1 MVYRPTTPWSWSF
14 LILAFV
20 QSCVVLA
27 CEGYVFATFQN
38 NLIKNNI
45 LDLKPK
51 NDTIAAYSEVEFQK
65 AQTRTIPTY
74 LTLFIFAHIFLV
86 ALCYDALRLK
96 NTIQVIG
103 ICIFNLAMLIYAA
116 IQMDQINDAND
127 ALSPDKIQDKNL
139 KLMETDI
146 WGAIRPFLITIP
158 CVIALSTV
166 LMGVVCWKLY
176 DEFAWRIY
184 KHISADLR
192 MKKRYL
198 TFQIFIALL
207 KFDFFFFV
215 GFTVQFIVIVA
226 STTGFTK
233 NQSNTIGGKDYE
245 FYVTIAA
252 LPITIAFLATAAF
265 FTRREKRGVMWGVVV
280 ILFAAL
286 AYFIFKLVRMW
297 TPTYEETYKPARRS
311 LTTFAVI
318 TILLIILT
326 IINAIACIMNFDKGL
341 KPHITKR
348 KVTDEE
354 DKNSMTEMSAHMSQP
369 MQSRMTID

>member
-1 MVYRPTTPWSWSF
+1 M
-14 LILAFV
+14 ILAFV
-20 QSCVVLA
+20 QSCIVLA
-27 CEGYVFATFQN
+27 MEGYVFATFQN
-38 NLIKNNI
+38 NLYIDNIKELQSDPNN
-45 LDLKPK
+45 
-51 NDTIAAYSEVEFQK
+51 YSNIEFQK

-116 IQMDQINDAND
+116 IQMDQIKDANN
-127 ALSPDKIQDKNL
+127 ALAG
-139 KLMETDI
+139 ETYTGKPLRHRDI
-146 WGAIRPFLITIP
+146 WPEIRPFLITIP

-226 STTGFTK
+226 STTGFAK
-233 NQSNTIGGKDYE
+233 DPSAIIRGKDYE

-252 LPITIAFLATAAF
+252 LPVTIAFLATAAWC
-265 FTRREKRGVMWGVVV
+265 TRRELRAMMWCVVV
-280 ILFAAL
+280 IFHAAL

-297 TPTYEETYKPARRS
+297 QPTYEQTYKPARRS

-318 TILLIILT
+318 TILLICLT
-326 IINAIACIMNFDKGL
+326 IANAIACILNFDKGL

-348 KVTDEE
+348 KVADEE
-354 DKNSMTEMSAHMSQP
+354 DKNSMTEMSSHAAQP
-369 MQSRMTID
+369 VPSRMTID

>member
-1 MVYRPTTPWSWSF
+1 ME
-14 LILAFV
+14 LELLDLAFV
-20 QSCVVLA
+20 QSCIVLA
-27 CEGYVFATFQN
+27 CEGYIFAKFQN
-38 NLIKNNI
+38 NLVLDHIKE
-45 LDLKPK
+45 LKPEG
-51 NDTIAAYSEVEFQK
+51 TSEEARFAIEFQK

-103 ICIFNLAMLIYAA
+103 ICIFNLAMLVYAA
-116 IQMDQINDAND
+116 IQMDQIKDANT
-127 ALSPDKIQDKNL
+127 ALDNEDGKILRKV
-139 KLMETDI
+139 DI
-146 WGAIRPFLITIP
+146 WGDIRPFLVTIP

-192 MKKRYL
+192 MKRRYL

-226 STTGFTK
+226 STTGFATDEGA
-233 NQSNTIGGKDYE
+233 IVGGKDYE

-252 LPITIAFLATAAF
+252 LPITIAFLITAAWC
-265 FTRREKRGVMWGVVV
+265 TRREKKGVMWGIVV
-280 ILFAAL
+280 IFFAAL

-297 TPTYEETYKPARRS
+297 TPNTEQTYKPARRS

-318 TILLIILT
+318 TIILIILT
-326 IINAIACIMNFDKGL
+326 ITNAIACILNFDKGL

-348 KVTDEE
+348 KVPDDE
-354 DKNSMTEMSAHMSQP
+354 DKNSMTEMSAHMPQP
-369 MQSRMTID
+369 VPSRMTID

>member
-1 MVYRPTTPWSWSF
+1 MVYRPNTPWSWSF
-14 LILAFV
+14 LILAIV
-20 QSCVVLA
+20 QSAVVLA
-27 CEGYVFATFQN
+27 FEGFVFAKFQD
-38 NLIKNNI
+38 NLILKNIQSLHPANNT
-45 LDLKPK
+45 D
-51 NDTIAAYSEVEFQK
+51 AATTAIEYQK

-103 ICIFNLAMLIYAA
+103 ICIFNLAMLVYAS
-116 IQMDQINDAND
+116 IQLDQIKEANT
-127 ALSPDKIQDKNL
+127 ALTSQPNGL
-139 KLMETDI
+139 PLREGNI
-146 WGAIRPFLITIP
+146 WPAIRPFLITIP
-158 CVIALSTV
+158 CLIALCTV
-166 LMGVVCWKLY
+166 LMCIVCWKLY

-226 STTGFTK
+226 STTGDR
-233 NQSNTIGGKDYE
+233 IGTTGRDYE
-245 FYVTIAA
+245 FYLTIAA
-252 LPITIAFLATAAF
+252 LPITIVFLGLAAWC
-265 FTRREKRGVMWGVVV
+265 TRREKKIAMWFVVF
-280 ILFAAL
+280 ILVAAL
-286 AYFIFKLVRMW
+286 AYFIFKLFRMYQ
-297 TPTYEETYKPARRS
+297 PNFEQNYKPARRS

-326 IINAIACIMNFDKGL
+326 IGNAIACIMNFDKGL

-348 KVTDEE
+348 KLPDDE
-354 DKNSMTEMSAHMSQP
+354 DKHSMTDMSNPVSQP
-369 MQSRMTID
+369 VPSRMTID

>member
-1 MVYRPTTPWSWSF
+1 MVYRPTTVWSWSF
-14 LILAFV
+14 LVLAFV
-20 QSCVVLA
+20 QSCAVLA
-27 CEGYVFATFQN
+27 FEGYVFAKFQS
-38 NLIKNNI
+38 NLELDNI
-45 LDLKPK
+45 TSLEPK
-51 NDTIAAYSEVEFQK
+51 SSSNEDVIAVEYQK

-96 NTIQVIG
+96 NTIQVMG
-103 ICIFNLAMLIYAA
+103 ICIFNLALLLYAA
-116 IQMDQINDAND
+116 IQMDQIGDANR
-127 ALSPDKIQDKNL
+127 ALATEDTVKPLRKG
-139 KLMETDI
+139 DI
-146 WGAIRPFLITIP
+146 WPQIRPLLIIIP
-158 CVIALSTV
+158 CLIALSTI
-166 LMGVVCWKLY
+166 LMAIVCWKLY

-226 STTGFTK
+226 STTGYKTVK
-233 NQSNTIGGKDYE
+233 TAIPGKDYE

-252 LPITIAFLATAAF
+252 LPITIAFLALAAWC
-265 FTRREKRGVMWGVVV
+265 TRREKRTAMWAVVAV
-280 ILFAAL
+280 FFAAL
-286 AYFIFKLVRMW
+286 AYFVFKLVRMYQSQ
-297 TPTYEETYKPARRS
+297 YEQNYKPARRS

-326 IINAIACIMNFDKGL
+326 IGNAIACILNFDKGL
-341 KPHITKR
+341 KPHITNR
-348 KVTDEE
+348 KVNDDD
-354 DKNSMTEMSAHMSQP
+354 DKHSMTEMSNHVSQP
-369 MQSRMTID
+369 APSRMTID